1 MQQFKRTRHRLFI
14 HFSVSR
20 INKTVYLFHLCTKS
34 PGTFF
39 GKWWTAMWPHNKK
52 VPMPI
57 FRFHISTLIL
67 WLYIHAALFSRFE
80 DHIYVFNLILSSG
93 SILWG
98 TLWLVSLWEVA
109 TCHYRHY
116 ADSSDGD
123 RTGGRNP
130 QIITIKCWK
139 AASRSFLIG
148 APALGSEAWQWRD
161 RWETPLC
168 RVFVARWQHCWRTD
182 SIPHPVTP
190 RTNKYDPAQIGM
202 TCRPLIYC
210 LSAAAIPEETHTY
223 YYSAA
228 RTPRAPPSS
237 DCFAGGKKEEKK
249 KLWSFVHPRGEKS
262 GLPIFQFLP
271 AKPCHCHSLFG
282 PINLPITAHGV
293 VGGREKAATVCLCLA
308 QTGEI
313 AHLFTAAYSLS
324 RRFYIVLLITSY
336 AHIIIIIKTKCDL
349 WPPFVFNQDLN
360 MRLFIHFSHLTFIY
374 LPDISAFFL
383 LISLF

>member
-14 HFSVSR
+14 HFSVLR

-98 TLWLVSLWEVA
+98 TLWLVSLWKVA

-130 QIITIKCWK
+130 QIITIKRWK

-161 RWETPLC
+161 RWEMLLC
-168 RVFVARWQHCWRTD
+168 RVFVAWWQHCWRTD

-237 DCFAGGKKEEKK
+237 DCFAGGKKEKK
-249 KLWSFVHPRGEKS
+249 KALIFCSPEGREKWASHFPISTCQAVPLPQSFRAN
-262 GLPIFQFLP
+262 QF
-271 AKPCHCHSLFG
+271 ANHS
-282 PINLPITAHGV
+282 TWCR
-293 VGGREKAATVCLCLA
+293 GGREKAATVCLCLA

-349 WPPFVFNQDLN
+349 WPPFVFNQGLN

-383 LISLF
+383 LI